1 MEREELIQRLTV
13 AYPFLEELEN
23 ISAVCEQC
31 ENGFYEYQNRQ
42 RKPRRIRNIAIIIGV
57 LLCISVIMQLM
68 GSGAGFADFIQVVPY
83 MVMVGAIVTVIS
95 FITNMICKKHGK
107 EMQGF
112 ADKYAQYEEH
122 FQKRLEE
129 DGDLIDFIPDQ
140 YQSTFAVS
148 YFLDVIRTG
157 AAKDL
162 NEAIQQLLIYSGN
175 LQQQQAMADLAA
187 QAQSMQNQLNAIR
200 DEML

>member
-1 MEREELIQRLTV
+1 MIL
-13 AYPFLEELEN
+13 
-23 ISAVCEQC
+23 
-31 ENGFYEYQNRQ
+31 
-42 RKPRRIRNIAIIIGV
+42 
-57 LLCISVIMQLM
+57 
-68 GSGAGFADFIQVVPY
+68 Y
-83 MVMVGAIVTVIS
+83 MVMVAVIIAIIS
-95 FITNMICKKHGK
+95 FITNMICKKHQK
-107 EMQGF
+107 EMEVF

-122 FQKRLEE
+122 FQKRLQE

-162 NEAIQQLLIYSGN
+162 NEAMQQLLIYSGN
-175 LQQQQAMADLAA
+175 IQQQQAMADLAA

>member
-1 MEREELIQRLTV
+1 MEREELIQRLTA

-23 ISAVCEQC
+23 ISVVCEQC
-31 ENGFYEYQNRQ
+31 ENGFYGYE
-42 RKPRRIRNIAIIIGV
+42 RKKKTATKVWIITLIVGILMVIASFTNENSQFGAGIAFAGLLFIIAVVAIIV
-57 LLCISVIMQLM
+57 LIARKC
-68 GSGAGFADFIQVVPY
+68 
-83 MVMVGAIVTVIS
+83 
-95 FITNMICKKHGK
+95 CKKYK
-107 EMQGF
+107 QEMQSF
-112 ADKYAQYEEH
+112 ADKYNQYEEH
-122 FQKRLEE
+122 FQKRLKE

>member
-1 MEREELIQRLTV
+1 MEREELIQRLTT

-23 ISAVCEQC
+23 ISAACGQC
-31 ENGFYEYQNRQ
+31 ENGFYEYQ
-42 RKPRRIRNIAIIIGV
+42 RKKKKSQKIWIITLAVGLFLCWGNLNEPWNIPIPAAIIACVVVIG
-57 LLCISVIMQLM
+57 II
-68 GSGAGFADFIQVVPY
+68 AGKRYA
-83 MVMVGAIVTVIS
+83 
-95 FITNMICKKHGK
+95 K
-107 EMQGF
+107 EMKNF
-112 ADKYAQYEEH
+112 ADKYTQYEEH
-122 FQKRLEE
+122 FQKRLQE
-129 DGDLIDFIPDQ
+129 DGDLINFIPDQ

-162 NEAIQQLLIYSGN
+162 NEAIQQYLIYSGN
-175 LQQQQAMADLAA
+175 IQQQNAMADLAA

>member
-1 MEREELIQRLTV
+1 MEREELIQRLTT

-23 ISAVCEQC
+23 ISAVCGQC
-31 ENGFYEYQNRQ
+31 ENGFYEHQNRQ
-42 RKPRRIRNIAIIIGV
+42 RKPRRIRNIAIVIGV
-57 LLCISVIMQLM
+57 LLCISVIMQ
-68 GSGAGFADFIQVVPY
+68 GAGLADFIQY
-83 MVMVGAIVTVIS
+83 MVMLAAIIAVIS
-95 FITNMICKKHGK
+95 FITNMICKKHQK
-107 EMQGF
+107 EMQAF
-112 ADKYAQYEEH
+112 ADKYTQYEEH
-122 FQKRLEE
+122 FQKRLKE

-140 YQSTFAVS
+140 YQSTFAAS

-162 NEAIQQLLIYSGN
+162 NEAIQQFLIYSGN
-175 LQQQQAMADLAA
+175 LQQQHAMADLAA